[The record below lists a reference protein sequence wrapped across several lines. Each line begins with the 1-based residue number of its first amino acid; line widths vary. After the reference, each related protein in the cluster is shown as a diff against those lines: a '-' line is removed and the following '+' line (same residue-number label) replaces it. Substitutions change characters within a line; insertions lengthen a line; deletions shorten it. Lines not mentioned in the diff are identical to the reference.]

1 MVGDIITFTP
11 KGPERENLITDRPF
25 EFRQGDWQ
33 SGHAMMCTR
42 RESEKYEAHRKEALG
57 TEGHHH
63 IRYVPNHFRLD
74 GGCHFTLL
82 GLFRYRTDEE
92 KMRRVYRLAGLMEC
106 VTNESSPIL
115 RTDLLRRF
123 YKDILDE
130 RDELQVIWRGN
141 VRHFLFPLHSDYH
154 NPNHFQHA
162 VGNAST
168 LKALFEAIESETNEQ
183 FDIIS
188 IHYVLYL
195 PESFLGP
202 LAR

>member
-1 MVGDIITFTP
+1 LMPAPTANAI
-11 KGPERENLITDRPF
+11 PEQGQIVTVRQRQYVVTDVLP
-25 EFRQGDWQ
+25 
-33 SGHAMMCTR
+33 S
-42 RESEKYEAHRKEALG
+42 ALPPPQPG
-57 TEGHHH
+57 SLAEPQHL
-63 IRYVPNHFRLD
+63 V
-74 GGCHFTLL
+74 TLNSVEDDSL
-82 GLFRYRTDEE
+82 G
-92 KMRRVYRLAGLMEC
+92 
-106 VTNESSPIL
+106 
-115 RTDLLRRF
+115 
-123 YKDILDE
+123 
-130 RDELQVIWRGN
+130 DELQVIWRGN

-168 LKALFEAIESETNEQ
+168 LKALFEAIESETNKQ